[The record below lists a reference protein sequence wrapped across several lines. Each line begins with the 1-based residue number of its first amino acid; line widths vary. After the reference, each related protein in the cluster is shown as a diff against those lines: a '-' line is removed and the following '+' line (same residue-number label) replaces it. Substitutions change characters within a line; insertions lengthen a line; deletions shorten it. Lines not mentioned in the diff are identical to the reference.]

1 LQMDAVICCSL
12 LHTSVL
18 DCSGISTLRKMDPL
32 RNVTVTVAASVMP
45 GPAPSAAPVWP
56 CSDGERGTGPI
67 RAVWCLRRLTGHRG
81 GHWGQLVMRATQA
94 LCMVQP
100 GAPFHFTD
108 HSVCPLMLLCSGR
121 WLIHHQWLCLLGAA
135 SIWLRPLQTGSHHG
149 RYRRLCVRSTDLR
162 ARV

>member
-81 GHWGQLVMRATQA
+81 GHWGQLAGIGDGPLPSTLGTGQWVASTQGHGQGEA
-94 LCMVQP
+94 RSGVDPCQCAAP
-100 GAPFHFTD
+100 GNACHTG
-108 HSVCPLMLLCSGR
+108 PL
-121 WLIHHQWLCLLGAA
+121 HGAA
-135 SIWLRPLQTGSHHG
+135 WCTLPLHRSFGVPSHAAVF
-149 RYRRLCVRSTDLR
+149 R
-162 ARV
+162 